1 MGSRNSAGI
10 RSLGALA
17 AVCAAAAAIGLA
29 PTAPIRA
36 DEPSAKS
43 EPMSYWM
50 KKKLEYSQNTLAAIA
65 TADFDRIVQNANA
78 MRNLS
83 KVEGFIRGQT
93 PGYREELQMFDKAA
107 VEIARQAQRENV
119 EGAALAF
126 TQLTISCVN
135 CHKTLRP
142 AK

>member
-1 MGSRNSAGI
+1 MSRSI
-10 RSLGALA
+10 RTFAQLWTAIAITLA
-17 AVCAAAAAIGLA
+17 FGPARCTQANDPPAANQQ
-29 PTAPIRA
+29 PT
-36 DEPSAKS
+36 SF
-43 EPMSYWM
+43 WM

-65 TADFDRIVQNANA
+65 TADFDKIIENAQA

-83 KVEGFIRGQT
+83 KVEGFIRGQN
-93 PGYREELQMFDKAA
+93 PGYRTQLHIFDEANA
-107 VEIARQAQRENV
+107 EIIQQAKKENV

-135 CHKTLRP
+135 CHKTLRT